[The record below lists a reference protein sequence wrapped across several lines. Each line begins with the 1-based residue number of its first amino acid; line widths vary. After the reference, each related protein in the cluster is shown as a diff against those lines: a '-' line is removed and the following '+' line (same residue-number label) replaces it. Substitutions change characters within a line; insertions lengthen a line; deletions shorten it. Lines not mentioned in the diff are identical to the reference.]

1 MPTKRK
7 KLLSSAQKHLR
18 NRNWRKALDCYEE
31 IVDEHP
37 DDLRAR
43 LKIADLFGKQDKTK
57 EAVNEYEKVA
67 DHYARDSR
75 YQKAVSV
82 YKQALR
88 LAPEA
93 PTLHHKVGEAY
104 HRMGRVKD
112 AIRLFEKTFELYG
125 ERQDFDKQL
134 DIMERIQQLDP
145 NNAGVTIQLAELY
158 TEHEQYEKAGQYF
171 EEAADQL
178 DEEGR
183 IDDFLAIA
191 ERQLY
196 CQDEPNIERRCRLVE
211 ILRDRGEY
219 EGALE
224 HIDKI
229 LDRDPSQ
236 LDVVE
241 QRVEILE
248 KLGRNKEAVDVLR
261 ELRKAVDDPDRKS
274 DIKSWILNIAP
285 FRSSKSD
292 SNEET
297 DKTSDDGDSEQ
308 NLDDILASVRFLQE
322 MDDEGRFPDDV
333 ESDESNDNESEEDDG
348 GFEIIETDDEYDT
361 GNFTLDPNERQEYAS
376 GDNERDAE
384 ETPMNLDAVEEAKRT
399 YEEYEESMP
408 DVDVDQIREE
418 ESDVENSDDVGLDT
432 VQPREEFEDL
442 DVIEEVES
450 ADDPTTTGSGGLFDD
465 EIEEIESFIQ
475 FGLLDR
481 AEKKATELLEEAPLI
496 MSLHELLLEVYE
508 KKGDTKGKVGEYL
521 RMAEM
526 TKTTPKRAKRFLESA
541 MEIASDTSKIHDKA
555 DELDIEL

>member
-196 CQDEPNIERRCRLVE
+196 CQDEPNIERRRRLVE
-211 ILRDRGEY
+211 ILRNRGEY
-219 EGALE
+219 EDALE
-224 HIDKI
+224 HIDEI

-248 KLGRNKEAVDVLR
+248 NVGRNKEAVDVLR